1 MSKNHEDN
9 TDKKWYQKSWYFVKK
24 AAVISYKALT
34 SNTGAIIIAGLGL
47 GLGIVTGGAA
57 PIAIAAVVLA
67 VKGVKT
73 GIDAAKAIKNRN
85 LDIENTALVDYA
97 TALCVRQKILDL
109 QPRLQDTSKNLT
121 FERDSKLSNKEKLK
135 HDHSL
140 EIAGK
145 IVSVVNAG
153 LDIATVALNP
163 IKGIEAI
170 KHVKTGLEVA
180 ERIKTGFEIAGSAG
194 ELMGA
199 VDGTKELTIMLKEK
213 ISQHPEIREQLVHL
227 INSERNRGDVG
238 YDSIEELREQTRK
251 IQIENKAYLA
261 VMKEDNFYHFKP
273 EQIKA
278 KFQEYLDHI
287 NQETAPVKNKESFAI
302 KLLHG
307 IKDALNPYSKYNPNN
322 KLNTQKHSGLTE
334 AVRKENETIK
344 LQDTKAKPALRTK
357 DDMDIILDKGKEK
370 IVVDA
375 AQKKVDIERFKRDSE
390 MITKRMESLK
400 GDLDNVKDVL
410 STSKSNLTKNPNPIK
425 KTPKIKSSTEKI
437 SLS

>member
-180 ERIKTGFEIAGSAG
+180 ERINWI
-194 ELMGA
+194 
-199 VDGTKELTIMLKEK
+199 
-213 ISQHPEIREQLVHL
+213 
-227 INSERNRGDVG
+227 
-238 YDSIEELREQTRK
+238 
-251 IQIENKAYLA
+251 
-261 VMKEDNFYHFKP
+261 
-273 EQIKA
+273 
-278 KFQEYLDHI
+278 
-287 NQETAPVKNKESFAI
+287 
-302 KLLHG
+302 
-307 IKDALNPYSKYNPNN
+307 
-322 KLNTQKHSGLTE
+322 
-334 AVRKENETIK
+334 
-344 LQDTKAKPALRTK
+344 
-357 DDMDIILDKGKEK
+357 
-370 IVVDA
+370 
-375 AQKKVDIERFKRDSE
+375 
-390 MITKRMESLK
+390 
-400 GDLDNVKDVL
+400 
-410 STSKSNLTKNPNPIK
+410 
-425 KTPKIKSSTEKI
+425 
-437 SLS
+437 